1 MSIVRGG
8 PLLGTTPQARGVRVG
23 NFRPVTNL
31 QEGMFVEAEKFV
43 RQKYPREL
51 ANAVLRQATEQ
62 VVAGKNFRMIFD
74 SPTGQYEAVVWN
86 QPWTKTLEVTR
97 WTVIE

>member
-51 ANAVLRQATEQ
+51 ANAVLR
-62 VVAGKNFRMIFD
+62 
-74 SPTGQYEAVVWN
+74 
-86 QPWTKTLEVTR
+86 
-97 WTVIE
+97 